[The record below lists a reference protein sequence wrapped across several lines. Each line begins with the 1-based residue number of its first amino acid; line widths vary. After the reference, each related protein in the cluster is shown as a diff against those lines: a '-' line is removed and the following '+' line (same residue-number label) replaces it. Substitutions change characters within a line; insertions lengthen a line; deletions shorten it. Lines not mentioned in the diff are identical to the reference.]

1 MVVVILDSCNLVA
14 IPQPS
19 SHRAQEYIVLMLIML
34 SNFVN
39 INGLSQWV
47 WLNLSGLS
55 ICHSLVIGQEYR
67 SFGKCHYGGPVV
79 LDHIKLK
86 PLKPVREQTIESG
99 AHELSVH

>member
-1 MVVVILDSCNLVA
+1 MVPVVLDSCNLVA

-19 SHRAQEYIVLMLIML
+19 LHRAQEYTVLMLIMI
-34 SNFVN
+34 SNFIN

-67 SFGKCHYGGPVV
+67 SFRKCHYGGPVL
-79 LDHIKLK
+79 LDHIKFQ
-86 PLKPVREQTIESG
+86 PLKLVRE
-99 AHELSVH
+99 